1 MLVLLRILGQL
12 SIRSMETMIKKLLG
26 IFNLRLI
33 RLEINY
39 KEKSKIRYRKVSSSN
54 LIWLLMTVLGSSL
67 ILLVRFSVKRKALMK
82 WRNWSQRLW
91 LFSLVTLRILLINR
105 NGLFLEQINFQ
116 FSLRRNSKVRK
127 KRLLTIQ

>member
-12 SIRSMETMIKKLLG
+12 SIRSMETMIKKLLD

-54 LIWLLMTVLGSSL
+54 LIWLLMTALGNSL
-67 ILLVRFSVKRKALMK
+67 ILLVRFSVKRKVLMK

>member
-1 MLVLLRILGQL
+1 MLVSLRILGQL
-12 SIRSMETMIKKLLG
+12 SIRFMETMIKKLLD

-39 KEKSKIRYRKVSSSN
+39 KEKSKIRYRKVSLSN
-54 LIWLLMTVLGSSL
+54 LIWLLMTVLESSL

-91 LFSLVTLRILLINR
+91 LFSPVTLRILLINR
-105 NGLFLEQINFQ
+105 SGLFLEQINFQ
-116 FSLRRNSKVRK
+116 FSLRRNSKVKR

>member
-67 ILLVRFSVKRKALMK
+67 ILLVRFSVKRKVLMK

-91 LFSLVTLRILLINR
+91 LFSPVTLRILLINR

-116 FSLRRNSKVRK
+116 SSLRRNLKVKK
-127 KRLLTIQ
+127 KRLLMIQ